1 MDYQL
6 IRNLRGRDFLTDQ
19 DYSAE
24 ELVALLDL
32 AVEIKAMWRRGIP
45 TPLLRGKHL
54 ALLFEEPST
63 RTRMSFEVGMSDLGG
78 TTLYLKP
85 GEIHLGARESVGD
98 TARVMS
104 RYVHGIMARLY
115 KHTTLEELA
124 RGATV
129 PVINGLT
136 DLYHPVQTMSD
147 ALTIR
152 EAAGHL
158 KGVKVTFLGDAT
170 NVCNALAIT
179 CSKLGIDLAVANPPG
194 YTVRPDIQQLSR
206 QNSAHSGARVEFLHD
221 PEEAIRGADFVYT
234 DLWWWVGQEDEA
246 ETRKKAMAPYQ
257 VNAAMMARAKPTAR
271 FMHCLPAA
279 RGMEAT
285 DEVMDGPQS
294 IIFDQAE
301 NRMHFQKALL
311 VALLGV
317 DVDVSEMPPA
327 VRDLAGHLKAAT

>member
-1 MDYQL
+1 VNWEL
-6 IRNLRGRDFLTDQ
+6 LRGLRGRDFLTDQ
-19 DYSAE
+19 DYSRE

-32 AVEIKAMWRRGIP
+32 AAAIKEIWRRGVP

-78 TTLYLKP
+78 TALYLKP
-85 GEIHLGARESVGD
+85 GEIHLGERETVGD

-104 RYVHGIMARLY
+104 RYVHGIMARL
-115 KHTTLEELA
+115 HRHSTLVELA
-124 RGATV
+124 EAATV

-147 ALTIR
+147 AFTIR
-152 EAAGHL
+152 EATGRL
-158 KGVKVTFLGDAT
+158 QGVKVAFLGDAT
-170 NVCNALAIT
+170 NVCNALVVT

-194 YTVRPDIQQLSR
+194 YEVRPDIRELAR
-206 QNSAHSGARVEFLHD
+206 QNSRESGARIEFLTD
-221 PEEAIRGADFVYT
+221 PVEAVRDADFVYT

-246 ETRKKAMAPYQ
+246 EARKRAMAPYQ
-257 VNAAMMARAKPTAR
+257 VNAALMKKAKPTAR

-279 RGMEAT
+279 RGLEAT

-317 DVDVSEMPPA
+317 DVGPEEVPA
-327 VRDLAGHLKAAT
+327 PVRDLVTGLRG

>member
-6 IRNLRGRDFLTDQ
+6 LRSLRGRDFLTDQ
-19 DYSAE
+19 DYTQE
-24 ELVALLDL
+24 ELLALLDL
-32 AVEIKAMWRRGIP
+32 AAAIKDIWRKGVP

-78 TTLYLKP
+78 TALYLKP
-85 GEIHLGARESVGD
+85 GEIHLGARETVGD

-115 KHTTLEELA
+115 KHSTLVELA
-124 RGATV
+124 EGATV

-147 ALTIR
+147 AFTIR
-152 EAAGHL
+152 ETCGKL
-158 KGVKVTFLGDAT
+158 EGVKVAFLGDAT
-170 NVCNALAIT
+170 NVCNALVVT
-179 CSKLGIDLAVANPPG
+179 CSKLGINLSVANPPG
-194 YTVRPDIQQLSR
+194 YRVRPEIRDLAQ
-206 QNSAHSGARVEFLHD
+206 QNSSRSGARIEFLTD
-221 PEEAIRGADFVYT
+221 PEEAVRDADFVYT

-246 ETRKKAMAPYQ
+246 EVRKKAMAPYQ
-257 VNAAMMARAKPTAR
+257 VNAALMKKAKPTAR

-279 RGMEAT
+279 RGLEAT

-317 DVDVSEMPPA
+317 DVNPA
-327 VRDLAGHLKAAT
+327 ELPAPVRDLADNLRG

>member
-1 MDYQL
+1 MNYEIL
-6 IRNLRGRDFLTDQ
+6 RALRGRDFLTDQ
-19 DYSAE
+19 DYTQE
-24 ELVALLDL
+24 ELLALLDL
-32 AVEIKAMWRRGIP
+32 AAAIKELWRQGVP

-78 TTLYLKP
+78 TSLYLKP
-85 GEIHLGARESVGD
+85 GEIHLGARETVGD

-115 KHTTLEELA
+115 KHSTLVELA
-124 RGATV
+124 EGASV

-136 DLYHPVQTMSD
+136 DLYHPVQTMAD
-147 ALTIR
+147 AFTIR
-152 EAAGHL
+152 EKAGRL
-158 KGVKVTFLGDAT
+158 QGVKVAFLGDAT
-170 NVCNALAIT
+170 NVCNSLVVT

-194 YTVRPDIQQLSR
+194 YSVLPEIRELAARNCVR
-206 QNSAHSGARVEFLHD
+206 SGARVEFLTD
-221 PEEAIRGADFVYT
+221 PEEAVRDADFVYT
-234 DLWWWVGQEDEA
+234 DLWWWVGQEHEA
-246 ETRKKAMAPYQ
+246 EARKKAMAPYQ
-257 VNAAMMARAKPTAR
+257 VNSALMRKAKPGAR

-279 RGMEAT
+279 RGMEVT

-294 IIFDQAE
+294 IVFDQAE

-317 DVDVSEMPPA
+317 DVDPA
-327 VRDLAGHLKAAT
+327 TVPSPVQEIARALRR

>member
-1 MDYQL
+1 VNYGLLGQ
-6 IRNLRGRDFLTDQ
+6 LRGRDFLTDQ
-19 DYSAE
+19 DYAPE
-24 ELVALLDL
+24 ELLELLQL
-32 AVEIKAMWRRGIP
+32 AGAIKGLWRQGVP

-104 RYVHGIMARLY
+104 RYVQGIMARLY
-115 KHTTLEELA
+115 KHSTLVELA
-124 RGATV
+124 AGATV

-147 ALTIR
+147 AFTIWER
-152 EAAGHL
+152 MG
-158 KGVKVTFLGDAT
+158 KFQGVKVAFLGDAT
-170 NVCNALAIT
+170 NVCNALAVT
-179 CSKLGIDLAVANPPG
+179 CSKLGMNLAVANPPG
-194 YTVRPDIQQLSR
+194 YTVRPDIRDIARENAVS
-206 QNSAHSGARVEFLHD
+206 SGARIEFLND
-221 PEEAIRGADFVYT
+221 PEEAVRDADFVYT

-246 ETRKKAMAPYQ
+246 EARQKAMTPYR
-257 VNAAMMARAKPTAR
+257 VNATLMAKAKPTAC

-317 DVDVSEMPPA
+317 DVDPAEMPAPVRELA
-327 VRDLAGHLKAAT
+327 RDLHA

>member
-1 MDYQL
+1 MNYETL
-6 IRNLRGRDFLTDQ
+6 RALRGRDFLTDQ
-19 DYSAE
+19 DYTQE
-24 ELVALLDL
+24 ELLALLDL
-32 AVEIKAMWRRGIP
+32 AAAIKDLWRQGVP

-78 TTLYLKP
+78 TSLYLKP
-85 GEIHLGARESVGD
+85 GEIHLGARETVGD

-115 KHTTLEELA
+115 KHSTLVELA
-124 RGATV
+124 EGASV

-152 EAAGHL
+152 EKAGRL
-158 KGVKVTFLGDAT
+158 RGVKVAFLGDAT
-170 NVCNALAIT
+170 NVCNSLVVT

-194 YTVRPDIQQLSR
+194 YSVLPEIRKLAAENCAR
-206 QNSAHSGARVEFLHD
+206 SGARVEFLTD
-221 PEEAIRGADFVYT
+221 PEEAVRDADFVYT
-234 DLWWWVGQEDEA
+234 DLWWWVGQEHEA
-246 ETRKKAMAPYQ
+246 EARKKAMAPYQ
-257 VNAAMMARAKPTAR
+257 VNAALMRKAKPTAR

-279 RGMEAT
+279 RGMEVT

-294 IIFDQAE
+294 IVFDQAE

-317 DVDVSEMPPA
+317 DVDPA
-327 VRDLAGHLKAAT
+327 SLPAPVQEIARALRQ